1 MYSRRVTKR
10 PACLEGVPNGWYRT
24 TRLSGHLEQLV
35 RAVII
40 LLLAGLTGL
49 VQAEVLD
56 DPTRP
61 PGYRLSAPGTKA
73 RAPGWHLSGIW
84 IHEGRRLALI
94 NGRLVRP
101 GQMVDGAKLVAVTP
115 TTAKLQRGGRIITV
129 RLVPR
134 RIKQATTT
142 ARN

>member
-1 MYSRRVTKR
+1 MS
-10 PACLEGVPNGWYRT
+10 
-24 TRLSGHLEQLV
+24 

-61 PGYRLSAPGTKA
+61 PGYRLSAPGGKAA
-73 RAPGWHLSGIW
+73 RAPGWRLSGIW

-101 GQMVDGAKLVAVTP
+101 GQKVDGAKLVAVTP
-115 TTAKLQRGGRIITV
+115 TTAKLQRDGRIITV

>member
-1 MYSRRVTKR
+1 MYRGI
-10 PACLEGVPNGWYRT
+10 L
-24 TRLSGHLEQLV
+24 
-35 RAVII
+35 I
-40 LLLAGLTGL
+40 LLLAGLAGL
-49 VQAEVLD
+49 AQAEVLD

-61 PGYRLSAPGTKA
+61 PGHRLSAPGKPA

-101 GQMVDGAKLVAVTP
+101 GQTVDGAKLVAVTP
-115 TTAKLQRGGRIITV
+115 TTAKLQRGERIITV
-129 RLVPR
+129 RLLPR
-134 RIKQATTT
+134 RVKKATTT